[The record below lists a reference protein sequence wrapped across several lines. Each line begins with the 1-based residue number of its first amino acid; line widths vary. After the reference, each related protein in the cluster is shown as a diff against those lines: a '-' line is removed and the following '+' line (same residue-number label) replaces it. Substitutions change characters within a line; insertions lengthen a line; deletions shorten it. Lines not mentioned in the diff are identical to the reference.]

1 MSENLALCKGIQQ
14 RKLEHKGEKALATV
28 VLNKTSTYEQLL
40 VKANRPS
47 LNNRRLQDIL
57 ILMYNMKHSMA
68 PSYLCDLFSL
78 SNKKY
83 NSRNSDFNLP
93 SFRTVRFGKH
103 SIRYLGPNLWAK
115 LSKKTRE
122 SSSLAIFKRKI
133 REMDITILESSGCNL
148 CILCNS

>member
-1 MSENLALCKGIQQ
+1 MSENLAFCKGIQQ
-14 RKLEHKGEKALATV
+14 RKLEHTGEKALATII
-28 VLNKTSTYEQLL
+28 LNKTSMYEQLL

-68 PSYLCDLFSL
+68 HSYLCDLFSL

-83 NSRNSDFNLP
+83 NLRNSDFNLP

-103 SIRYLGPNLWAK
+103 SIRYLGPHLWAK

-133 REMDITILESSGCNL
+133 HEMDITILESSGCNL

>member
-28 VLNKTSTYEQLL
+28 ILNKTSTYEQLL
-40 VKANRPS
+40 VKANWPS
-47 LNNRRLQDIL
+47 LNNRRLQDTL
-57 ILMYNMKHSMA
+57 ILMYNVKHSMVH
-68 PSYLCDLFSL
+68 SYLCDLFSL

-93 SFRTVRFGKH
+93 RFGKH
-103 SIRYLGPNLWAK
+103 SIRYLGPHLWAK

-133 REMDITILESSGCNL
+133 REMDITILESSGCN
-148 CILCNS
+148 

>member
-14 RKLEHKGEKALATV
+14 RKLEHKGENWKALATV
-28 VLNKTSTYEQLL
+28 TLNKTSTYEQLL

-68 PSYLCDLFSL
+68 HSYLCDLFSL

-93 SFRTVRFGKH
+93 RFGKH
-103 SIRYLGPNLWAK
+103 SIRYLGPHLWAK

-133 REMDITILESSGCNL
+133 CEMDITILECSGCNL